1 MGRVID
7 HRRGISKARKWARK
21 GAIQLPGVIFAATG
35 PGWSTAYLTDAF
47 GTFNVAWPAGRR
59 EGETKDGRMRK
70 QVKAR
75 RTYKCYRCN
84 ETISPG
90 DLYTKEFLRY
100 GHGDFEVIQLC
111 KGCVSP
117 VLVQVEGDD
126 TAYART
132 QRDYDEE
139 CGFHDE

>member
-1 MGRVID
+1 MPSVRSRLLGLRAGGKEKL
-7 HRRGISKARKWARK
+7 R
-21 GAIQLPGVIFAATG
+21 
-35 PGWSTAYLTDAF
+35 TA
-47 GTFNVAWPAGRR
+47 

-117 VLVQVEGDD
+117 VLVHVEGDD